1 MAMTFDEYVQ
11 IVDETCIV
19 KPEVLRVY
27 SALGL
32 VGEAGECA
40 AYAAHEAEEHSFPAR
55 DVLTAAVLL
64 GEIAEMIKKAHLRGD
79 NIDGETLKATV
90 IGNAIDL
97 VDVMG
102 CLIDAFSESI
112 VDFDEYTKEASER
125 MRHGSSEGVFT
136 PAQPEEGAV
145 KEAGD
150 VLWYLAAFAK
160 ARGFTLAEAAE
171 KNMTKLRR
179 RKSEGKIQG
188 SGSER

>member
-1 MAMTFDEYVQ
+1 MTFDEYAQ

-32 VGEAGECA
+32 VGEAGECS
-40 AYAAHEAEEHSFPAR
+40 AYAAHESEGDTAS

-79 NIDGETLKATV
+79 NIDKETLKATV

-102 CLIDAFSESI
+102 FLIDAFSENNTEYE
-112 VDFDEYTKEASER
+112 EYTKEAANR
-125 MRHGSSEGVFT
+125 MRRGCSQGVFT

-150 VLWYLAAFAK
+150 VLWYLAAFSK
-160 ARGFTLAEAAE
+160 ARGFTLGEAAQ
-171 KNMTKLRR
+171 KNMDKLRR

>member
-1 MAMTFDEYVQ
+1 MTFDEYAQ

-32 VGEAGECA
+32 VGEAGECS
-40 AYAAHEAEEHSFPAR
+40 AYAAHESEGDTAS

-79 NIDGETLKATV
+79 SIDEETLKATI

-102 CLIDAFSESI
+102 CLIDAFSES
-112 VDFDEYTKEASER
+112 VVEFDEYTKEACER
-125 MRHGSSEGVFT
+125 LRHGSSQGVFT

-150 VLWYLAAFAK
+150 VLWYLAAFSK
-160 ARGFTLAEAAE
+160 ARGFTLGEAAQ
-171 KNMTKLRR
+171 KNMDKLRR